1 MKKTYINPDT
11 KWVATNAIVLA
22 TVSNPDTITLDKN
35 EGNPDE
41 SFGKEVEDEFKSV
54 WDEE

>member
-1 MKKTYINPDT
+1 M
-11 KWVATNAIVLA
+11 WVATNAIVLA
-22 TVSNPDTITLDKN
+22 TVSDPQTITLDKN

-41 SFGKEVEDEFKSV
+41 SFGKETVEDTFKSV

>member
-41 SFGKEVEDEFKSV
+41 SFGKEVEDEFQSI
-54 WDEE
+54 WDE

>member
-1 MKKTYINPDT
+1 MKKTYINPNT
-11 KWVATNAIVLA
+11 KCVATNAIVLA

-41 SFGKEVEDEFKSV
+41 SFGKEVEDEFQSI